1 MKNAK
6 SLARKCINGR
16 VIDQNAW
23 TEGLLQ
29 IRNTPHKATGL
40 SPAILLYGHPVQDRL
55 PAHRKNFER
64 CWYDEVGAYDCKM
77 CEAKLQSERYYNT
90 PTTRDLPAF
99 QVGDEVVI
107 QNIKTKRF
115 DRFGIVKECCDSRRY
130 LIRLPSGMILERNR
144 RFLRPFRKP
153 VDTSK
158 NVVVGTSMH
167 VVDNNVS
174 KSVEPT
180 EPVVFNNNDCVLE
193 LEPPENVRMSHNN
206 NFDDQ
211 CLRRAPIQSEGIVTV
226 PQQLRRSNRIRR
238 PPDRLNL

>member
-1 MKNAK
+1 
-6 SLARKCINGR
+6 
-16 VIDQNAW
+16 
-23 TEGLLQ
+23 
-29 IRNTPHKATGL
+29 
-40 SPAILLYGHPVQDRL
+40 
-55 PAHRKNFER
+55 
-64 CWYDEVGAYDCKM
+64 
-77 CEAKLQSERYYNT
+77 
-90 PTTRDLPAF
+90 
-99 QVGDEVVI
+99 
-107 QNIKTKRF
+107 
-115 DRFGIVKECCDSRRY
+115 
-130 LIRLPSGMILERNR
+130 MILERNR

-211 CLRRAPIQSEGIVTV
+211 CLRRLRFNPKVLLQYPNSCVEVTEYADLLTGSICNRKGDV
-226 PQQLRRSNRIRR
+226 VLLLCDVIDKTSSMLR
-238 PPDRLNL
+238 